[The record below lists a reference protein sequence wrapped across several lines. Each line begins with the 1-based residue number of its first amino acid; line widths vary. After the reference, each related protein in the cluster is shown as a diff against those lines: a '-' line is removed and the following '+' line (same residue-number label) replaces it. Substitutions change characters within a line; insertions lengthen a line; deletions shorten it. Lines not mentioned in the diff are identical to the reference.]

1 MQRLGPVMGKLT
13 AKGSEGEDLSKGLR
27 EVNEQEEASALE
39 RTTSQCAARL
49 PWIPPARG
57 LSVMAMCVFEHCV

>member
-39 RTTSQCAARL
+39 RTTSQCSARL
-49 PWIPPARG
+49 PPAYPGFLLRG
-57 LSVMAMCVFEHCV
+57 VCW

>member
-1 MQRLGPVMGKLT
+1 MQRLGPGMGKLT

-27 EVNEQEEASALE
+27 EVNEQEEASAME

-49 PWIPPARG
+49 PPAYPGFLLRG
-57 LSVMAMCVFEHCV
+57 VCW